1 MGNLLGNPTRSM
13 PHGYEKVQV
22 DNTIEIKFSILKHE
36 LNPHAENFNGT
47 VVSSYI
53 NFEAS
58 DSPRRTIITNPDI

>member
-47 VVSSYI
+47 VVLYY
-53 NFEAS
+53 NFLVALTACS
-58 DSPRRTIITNPDI
+58 